1 MILDDC
7 LSAVDTHTENQIL
20 ENLKR
25 LMKGKTT
32 IIISHRVSNA
42 RLADQIIVL
51 DQGEIIEKGSH
62 EQLLEYGGAYKELY
76 DRQILKEEV
85 Y

>member
-1 MILDDC
+1 M
-7 LSAVDTHTENQIL
+7 AENKIL
-20 ENLKR
+20 ENLKV

-62 EQLLEYGGAYKELY
+62 DELLENGGSYKELY
-76 DRQILKEEV
+76 DRQLMKDEV
-85 Y
+85 L